1 MNRKRWWWA
10 SVGVPLWLLGAP
22 GHAQA
27 EPSRTEQADQ
37 LFREGREAVK
47 RQDYLGACNKF
58 RASQKLDPAPGTTLS
73 IAECEEALERPA
85 VAHRYYRE
93 VLEKLPATDERAVL
107 ARKQRAALESRLGR
121 VEMGNIPS
129 KYSYQIELYADSTH
143 ETLVPTSPADPHGVW
158 VAPGTY
164 HLALFVEGKELQ
176 IPGEVQVRAG
186 EQKRVEYRPPG
197 GQAQAPAPSPMPRE
211 ASKGLRTGTKV
222 ALVGSGV
229 GLLGGILWL
238 HGVRERDSALALCPS
253 TQSLECREYERANDR
268 LAESRTWRV
277 TGQVLVG
284 TGAVALVVGL
294 LMNAKSDSRKKQ
306 TVHFRPWADPSIGLS
321 GAAVG
326 GTW

>member
-1 MNRKRWWWA
+1 M
-10 SVGVPLWLLGAP
+10 
-22 GHAQA
+22 
-27 EPSRTEQADQ
+27 
-37 LFREGREAVK
+37 K

-58 RASQKLDPAPGTTLS
+58 RSSQKLDPAPGTTLS

-85 VAHRYYRE
+85 VAHQYYRE

-121 VEMGNIPS
+121 VVMRNIPS
-129 KYSYQIELYADSTH
+129 NSSYRIELYADSTH

-164 HLALFVEGKELQ
+164 HMVLFVEGKELK
-176 IPGEVQVRAG
+176 IPGEVQVQVG

-197 GQAQAPAPSPMPRE
+197 GQAQAPTPSPMPRE

-222 ALVGSGV
+222 ALVGSGM
-229 GLLGGILWL
+229 GLLGGVLWL
-238 HGVRERDSALALCPS
+238 NGNHQRENALALCPEYLGS
-253 TQSLECREYERANDR
+253 TKNLKCRKYEQANDG
-268 LAESRTWRV
+268 LAESRPWRV
-277 TGQVLVG
+277 TGQVLAG

-294 LMNAKSDSRKKQ
+294 LMNVKSGSKKTQ
-306 TVHFRPWADPSIGLS
+306 TVHVRPWADPTVGLS